1 MTTTEDKIT
10 IPMSERRPGTRTV
23 SMPIDG
29 AKRLVDLLDRVNGC
43 LRADP
48 TGWTIDGSD
57 RETLRAAT
65 EDLRRVVT
73 ARMARWPA

>member
-1 MTTTEDKIT
+1 VKAKDIT
-10 IPMSERRPGTRTV
+10 IPL
-23 SMPIDG
+23 DG

-73 ARMARWPA
+73 ARMAQG